1 MPNAFSRALLILLA
15 FSPVVWG
22 MQPITATGS
31 MEVAFSPDQD
41 AAEMIIK
48 AINLAHRQILVQAFS
63 FTHQG
68 IALALIAAQ
77 RRGIDVE
84 LIADEEETN
93 HIKGEKVTAIAQSGV
108 PVWIDGEHQSAHNKV
123 MVIDADMPEV
133 VVVTGS
139 YNFTFAAQYENAE
152 NLLLIRG
159 NNQLAKLYKDNWL
172 RHQAH
177 SKKLH

>member
-1 MPNAFSRALLILLA
+1 MLLA

-22 MQPITATGS
+22 MPSLTQQIAAAGS
-31 MEVAFSPDQD
+31 MEVVFTPDQD
-41 AAEMIIK
+41 AAAIIIK
-48 AINLAHRQILVQAFS
+48 AVNLAHRQILVQAFS

-68 IALALIAAQ
+68 IAQALISAQ
-77 RRGIDVE
+77 RRGIDVK
-84 LIADEEETN
+84 LIADEEQTN
-93 HIKGEKVTAIAQSGV
+93 HIKGEKVTAIAQSGI

-133 VVVTGS
+133 VVITGS

-152 NLLLIRG
+152 NLLLIHG
-159 NNQLAKLYKDNWL
+159 NNELAKLYRENWL